1 VAYKFVIRQDG
12 QPVIWETGAN
22 RTVRTRSGGAQ
33 TVDGGT
39 FRR

>member
-1 VAYKFVIRQDG
+1 VIKQDG

-22 RTVRTRSGGAQ
+22 RTYRTGGTGAV
-33 TVDGGT
+33 TIDGGT